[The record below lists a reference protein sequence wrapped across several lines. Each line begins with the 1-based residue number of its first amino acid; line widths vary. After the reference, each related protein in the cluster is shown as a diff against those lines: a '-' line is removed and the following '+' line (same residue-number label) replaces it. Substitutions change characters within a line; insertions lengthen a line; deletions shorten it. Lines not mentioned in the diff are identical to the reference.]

1 MPYHVT
7 PNQVI
12 TSSHLISF
20 RPPTLLLND
29 DTKGSVPIVLTEE
42 ESKPAEQF
50 IFLCWTRHSHTLVQE
65 LMESTKQY
73 VAEKQYTEA
82 LAALSEVI
90 KIDPFFAEAY
100 NRRATVHFGLK
111 CADDCFADIERVRSC
126 LYALICFAML
136 WYVLVYYVLIS
147 TFLSL
152 HPHSLSLL
160 PSLSGSKPPPKLT
173 SPLHQ

>member
-1 MPYHVT
+1 M
-7 PNQVI
+7 
-12 TSSHLISF
+12 
-20 RPPTLLLND
+20 
-29 DTKGSVPIVLTEE
+29 PIVLTEE

-111 CADDCFADIERVRSC
+111 CADDCFADIERVRSH
-126 LYALICFAML
+126 LY
-136 WYVLVYYVLIS
+136 Y
-147 TFLSL
+147 
-152 HPHSLSLL
+152 
-160 PSLSGSKPPPKLT
+160 
-173 SPLHQ
+173 

>member
-1 MPYHVT
+1 M
-7 PNQVI
+7 
-12 TSSHLISF
+12 
-20 RPPTLLLND
+20 
-29 DTKGSVPIVLTEE
+29 PIVLTEE

-73 VAEKQYTEA
+73 VAEKQYAEA

-111 CADDCFADIERVRSC
+111 CADDCFADIERVSRGEGRRGEGREGGVKKGEGRKGERKRGKGRRGKGRGEVC
-126 LYALICFAML
+126 ICMSINL
-136 WYVLVYYVLIS
+136 SICVYVY
-147 TFLSL
+147 
-152 HPHSLSLL
+152 
-160 PSLSGSKPPPKLT
+160 
-173 SPLHQ
+173 SPLCLFFYLSSVWN

>member
-1 MPYHVT
+1 M
-7 PNQVI
+7 
-12 TSSHLISF
+12 
-20 RPPTLLLND
+20 
-29 DTKGSVPIVLTEE
+29 PIVLTEE

-111 CADDCFADIERVRSC
+111 CADDCFADIERVRIYLSS
-126 LYALICFAML
+126 YALSYL
-136 WYVLVYYVLIS
+136 TS
-147 TFLSL
+147 SSL
-152 HPHSLSLL
+152 PLPPSPNPHPHSTIFPISPPLSCPPLQVL
-160 PSLSGSKPPPKLT
+160 RIESMHYGALSGKGLMLMKLGRWAI
-173 SPLHQ
+173 LL

>member
-1 MPYHVT
+1 MPRIVCCSHPASYALTTLIPTYPHHHPLPQCT
-7 PNQVI
+7 PA
-12 TSSHLISF
+12 
-20 RPPTLLLND
+20 
-29 DTKGSVPIVLTEE
+29 GSVPIVLTEE

-111 CADDCFADIERVRSC
+111 CADDCFADIERVRSK
-126 LYALICFAML
+126 
-136 WYVLVYYVLIS
+136 
-147 TFLSL
+147 
-152 HPHSLSLL
+152 L
-160 PSLSGSKPPPKLT
+160 PACSY
-173 SPLHQ
+173 

>member
-1 MPYHVT
+1 M
-7 PNQVI
+7 
-12 TSSHLISF
+12 
-20 RPPTLLLND
+20 
-29 DTKGSVPIVLTEE
+29 PIVLTEE

-73 VAEKQYTEA
+73 VAEKQYAEA

-111 CADDCFADIERVRSC
+111 CADDCFADIERVSR
-126 LYALICFAML
+126 
-136 WYVLVYYVLIS
+136 
-147 TFLSL
+147 
-152 HPHSLSLL
+152 
-160 PSLSGSKPPPKLT
+160 GEGRRGE
-173 SPLHQ
+173 

>member
-1 MPYHVT
+1 M
-7 PNQVI
+7 
-12 TSSHLISF
+12 
-20 RPPTLLLND
+20 
-29 DTKGSVPIVLTEE
+29 PIVLTEE

-111 CADDCFADIERVRSC
+111 CADDCFADIERVRGHHLCNDLPFLLLPLPLHPPLLS
-126 LYALICFAML
+126 
-136 WYVLVYYVLIS
+136 IS
-147 TFLSL
+147 TTLL
-152 HPHSLSLL
+152 LDDLL
-160 PSLSGSKPPPKLT
+160 PSLPPFSSTPPPSLPHSLYRT
-173 SPLHQ
+173 THHSPALF

>member
-1 MPYHVT
+1 MYNMICDKKENLFIYKH
-7 PNQVI
+7 
-12 TSSHLISF
+12 F
-20 RPPTLLLND
+20 RFLLTVL
-29 DTKGSVPIVLTEE
+29 GSVPIVLTEE

-73 VAEKQYTEA
+73 VAEKQYAEA

-111 CADDCFADIERVRSC
+111 CADDCFADIERVS
-126 LYALICFAML
+126 
-136 WYVLVYYVLIS
+136 WVE
-147 TFLSL
+147 
-152 HPHSLSLL
+152 
-160 PSLSGSKPPPKLT
+160 GS
-173 SPLHQ
+173 

>member
-1 MPYHVT
+1 
-7 PNQVI
+7 
-12 TSSHLISF
+12 
-20 RPPTLLLND
+20 
-29 DTKGSVPIVLTEE
+29 VPIVLTEE

-111 CADDCFADIERVRSC
+111 CADDCFADIERVRGHLLCNNLPSSAYSSPPPIAPIPLL
-126 LYALICFAML
+126 LYLSSPSL
-136 WYVLVYYVLIS
+136 PQSLYRTLLS
-147 TFLSL
+147 SLFLS
-152 HPHSLSLL
+152 
-160 PSLSGSKPPPKLT
+160 
-173 SPLHQ
+173 

>member
-1 MPYHVT
+1 M
-7 PNQVI
+7 
-12 TSSHLISF
+12 
-20 RPPTLLLND
+20 
-29 DTKGSVPIVLTEE
+29 PIVLTEE

-111 CADDCFADIERVRSC
+111 CADDCFADIERVRIN
-126 LYALICFAML
+126 LLRNDLLALPPSL
-136 WYVLVYYVLIS
+136 P
-147 TFLSL
+147 L
-152 HPHSLSLL
+152 HPPYLYLSTLLLDDLLSSPLPFSANPSFPSLPHLLYLNPHHSLLL
-160 PSLSGSKPPPKLT
+160 C
-173 SPLHQ
+173 

>member
-1 MPYHVT
+1 M
-7 PNQVI
+7 
-12 TSSHLISF
+12 
-20 RPPTLLLND
+20 
-29 DTKGSVPIVLTEE
+29 PIVLTEE

-126 LYALICFAML
+126 LHAVLCFAMV
-136 WYVLVYYVLIS
+136 WNGM
-147 TFLSL
+147 
-152 HPHSLSLL
+152 P
-160 PSLSGSKPPPKLT
+160 
-173 SPLHQ
+173 

>member
-1 MPYHVT
+1 
-7 PNQVI
+7 
-12 TSSHLISF
+12 
-20 RPPTLLLND
+20 
-29 DTKGSVPIVLTEE
+29 VPIVLTEE

-111 CADDCFADIERVRSC
+111 CADDCFADIERVRGHLLCRDLPLLPPPLSS
-126 LYALICFAML
+126 LSP
-136 WYVLVYYVLIS
+136 VLIHSPILFFS
-147 TFLSL
+147 TT
-152 HPHSLSLL
+152 L
-160 PSLSGSKPPPKLT
+160 PL
-173 SPLHQ
+173 

>member
-1 MPYHVT
+1 MASVLCVPEFNHLC
-7 PNQVI
+7 
-12 TSSHLISF
+12 SLMRLISTRSSIDRF
-20 RPPTLLLND
+20 PPYFPCNVPT
-29 DTKGSVPIVLTEE
+29 GSVPIVLTEE

-111 CADDCFADIERVRSC
+111 CADDCFADIERVGHD
-126 LYALICFAML
+126 
-136 WYVLVYYVLIS
+136 V
-147 TFLSL
+147 
-152 HPHSLSLL
+152 
-160 PSLSGSKPPPKLT
+160 
-173 SPLHQ
+173 